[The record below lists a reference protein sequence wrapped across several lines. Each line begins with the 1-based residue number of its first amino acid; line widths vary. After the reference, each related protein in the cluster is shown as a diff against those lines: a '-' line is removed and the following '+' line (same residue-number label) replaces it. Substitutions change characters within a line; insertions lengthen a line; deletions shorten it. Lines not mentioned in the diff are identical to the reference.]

1 MFTSSPKTGVHM
13 SLEKLQL
20 QTAAITDRGLSEKRP
35 QNEDSFLSLPDF
47 GIFAVADGVGGAM
60 GGDVAS
66 QMAVEVLGEAFSN
79 FSGSV
84 SPEEILTVAI
94 EKANYSINQMASELP
109 QLAGMASTIV
119 ALHLSED
126 KATVA
131 HVGDSRLYRVNKDGN
146 ILQETADHS
155 VVEEAVRA
163 GNMTPEQAAI
173 HPNRNVISRA
183 VGADITIDIEV
194 REIPLEPAT
203 SYVLCSDG
211 ITRHV
216 SDEEIRDLMMTG
228 MSVEMLCEQL
238 REMCY
243 NRGAEDNLTAV
254 IVKIPKTAEI
264 SGNRTAQPDLGA
276 IPSFTVEEL
285 AEEETIAT
293 ARSIQDE
300 VSETPTLETFH
311 EPEPGNDFRDQMISE
326 QNLTDIEQ
334 PPSYVP
340 ESEGLDD
347 EAYLMEEAAEPFEA
361 AETIDIAEELTA
373 EDEQFAAAFVEPEPE
388 VAAPEYASSRV
399 VVPARS
405 STDAESEFSM
415 FGEASKAKISPKV
428 STASAG
434 GSVFRSILFLLLGGV
449 IGAAAFYYGAKYN
462 QPEPVQTVPVQDLT
476 PRSNN
481 IPASTLEELRW
492 NVDKDPEAYLQ
503 ANVASARDASDHY
516 ILGRALFLTG
526 KHFEAKRQFAL
537 ANEKIATAETNT
549 AATIKAE
556 IAMMNAIIEDAQAAE
571 NFKRTFEASQKSLAA
586 DASNTTTGSNSAVNG
601 NTNSTP

>member
-1 MFTSSPKTGVHM
+1 M

-35 QNEDSFLSLPDF
+35 QNEDSYLSLPEF

-84 SPEEILTVAI
+84 SPEEILIVAI

-119 ALHLSED
+119 ALHLSEG

-131 HVGDSRLYRVNKDGN
+131 HVGDSRLYRVNKDGD

-163 GNMTPEQAAI
+163 GQMTPEQAAI

-183 VGADITIDIEV
+183 VGAEITVDIEV

-264 SGNRTAQPDLGA
+264 SVNGTAQPALGA
-276 IPSFTVEEL
+276 ISSFTVDEL

-293 ARSIQDE
+293 ARPVQE
-300 VSETPTLETFH
+300 ELSETLTLETFH
-311 EPEPGNDFRDQMISE
+311 EPKPRADFQDQMVVE
-326 QNLTDIEQ
+326 QNLTEIEQ
-334 PPSYVP
+334 PPSYVA
-340 ESEGLDD
+340 ETEGLDD
-347 EAYLMEEAAEPFEA
+347 ETYLMEEAAEPVEA

-399 VVPARS
+399 VVPARA
-405 STDAESEFSM
+405 STETESEFSM
-415 FGEASKAKISPKV
+415 FGESSKAETSPQV
-428 STASAG
+428 STASPG
-434 GSVFRSILFLLLGGV
+434 GSVFRSIMFLLLGGV
-449 IGAAAFYYGAKYN
+449 IGASVFYYGAKYY
-462 QPEPVQTVPVQDLT
+462 QPEPVQTVPVQELT
-476 PRSNN
+476 PKSNN

-492 NVDKDPEAYLQ
+492 NVDKDPKAFLD
-503 ANVASARDASDHY
+503 ARSASPRDAVDY
-516 ILGRALFLTG
+516 YMIGRALFLNG
-526 KHFEAKRQFAL
+526 EYWAAENQFKNVDRNIEKVEPRDS
-537 ANEKIATAETNT
+537 AN
-549 AATIKAE
+549 TIIAE
-556 IAMMNAIIEDAQAAE
+556 IMMLRAIMNDPQATE
-571 NFKRTFEASQKSLAA
+571 NFKRMYDMAPKTVVANTSNSSTTGNSSVIEN
-586 DASNTTTGSNSAVNG
+586 SNTTTANSN
-601 NTNSTP
+601 P